1 MVYNWDR
8 NERDEGFDELGAAVI
23 FFTLVSL
30 IVSAAYLVTSF
41 AS

>member
-1 MVYNWDR
+1 MAYNWDR

-23 FFTLVSL
+23 FLTLVSL
-30 IVSAAYLVTSF
+30 IISAAHLVKNF